1 MKPVEIEFLIK
12 NLTKKSL
19 DEISSDV
26 GRVGKDGK
34 ESAGT
39 VSAEFQ
45 KLQQQSRVLKDVI
58 SGLEA
63 KVSELRA
70 MEAGG
75 PDMDQ
80 KDNIASI
87 EALEAKIKEL
97 QLQLK
102 QLEETAESV
111 KVVPPEM
118 QQAKSQY
125 NGLHMSIQQ
134 IAREMPSLAM
144 GPQMFFLAISNNLP
158 VFTDELA
165 RARKEYDEL
174 VKAGKKGTPVWKQVL
189 GSLFSWQTA
198 LTTGIMLL
206 VMYGDE
212 IIDWTK
218 SLFGA
223 KNGVDA
229 LTKAM
234 QEKNEVE
241 KEAHA
246 ISIRTRTELDN
257 TLREIKDFTGTKEQ
271 EKAKVDELNQ
281 KYGDAFGTYKTLSE
295 WYDVLIQKGNAYVSS
310 LFMQAKAQSYIQKA
324 VEADEKANDI
334 RSKGKEEYRPFWG
347 AGGKAYMFFGGGNKN
362 QYGSDPA
369 EVAFENAIKEEEDRK
384 QFYLDQAEWFQKEY
398 SRIIKESG
406 LSDYRPIVPDPDKK
420 GRKEHVLGQRQ
431 LDDELQELRRRNE
444 QEDINLLK
452 DGSEKRI
459 AQIRLNY
466 RNEIDELKAQ
476 EKRWRD
482 AQKGR
487 LTGEQ
492 SAALKDAYA
501 LADDKMKAGVRE
513 VEQDEV
519 EKGRK
524 KLNALLDE
532 YRTFD
537 QKRRDIDERYKEDMD
552 VFNSELARLQ
562 TDGSDTSEVEASIS
576 ARTERYK
583 SEIKSLEGDIL
594 RSSDFYNRLFADASE
609 KGYKVLKDF
618 YSQARSTL
626 DNAMIAG
633 DGVTLSVPAK
643 DGNGNFVKKQVTV
656 TVAEF
661 ERMQKRVRAIQKDL
675 EKENPF
681 KAFQTSFSELISAV
695 KQDGDVSGALK
706 KLNANGKELTSTIR
720 GWGDSLGSV
729 FGERFSRSIGE
740 IMTLVDGVMD
750 MGTGIG
756 ELFSGNIVG
765 GISGIIGGLS
775 SVISMFTSWKEKMEE
790 MKREWY
796 IAEIETNRAIRER
809 NEELA
814 VNRDTI
820 QDIIQD
826 QETLNWLVENGYS
839 KPASV
844 SVWEAQS
851 SALEEYKKN
860 LDAEMRANDALW
872 NSLQNSDAHWE
883 WGNSMNGGSVTHSLR
898 GMSAEQIELYY
909 NQNKLSDAA
918 RDYYEAWVESGKT
931 IDELKQKIEET
942 YASLQEM
949 VMGTSFDGFLE
960 NVKSALASAKGDVS
974 SFADFTE
981 ETIAEALLNS
991 FMYKD
996 LAKAIEP
1003 LYNELSEHMIDGTA
1017 DKTYLENW
1025 KSRFQQ
1031 AMEAANARLDE
1042 IAETTGIDIYA
1053 GGGGTTQTGR
1063 SGGFEA
1069 MTQEQGTKLEGLFT
1083 SGQIHWASMDESLED
1098 VSENMGSAVDSLKRI
1113 EENTEYCRH
1122 LEGMSE
1128 DIKRIVRDGI
1138 KVK

>member
-369 EVAFENAIKEEEDRK
+369 EVAFENAIKEAEDRK

-466 RNEIDELKAQ
+466 RNEIDELKVQ

-513 VEQDEV
+513 VEQEEV

-661 ERMQKRVRAIQKDL
+661 ERMQKRVKAIQKDL

-1083 SGQIHWASMDESLED
+1083 SGQIHWASIDESLED

>member
-39 VSAEFQ
+39 VSTEFQ

-369 EVAFENAIKEEEDRK
+369 EVAFENAIKEAEDRK

-466 RNEIDELKAQ
+466 RNEIDELKVQ

-513 VEQDEV
+513 VEQEEV

-661 ERMQKRVRAIQKDL
+661 ERMQKRVKAIQKDL

-706 KLNANGKELTSTIR
+706 KLNANGKELTSTIQ

>member
-369 EVAFENAIKEEEDRK
+369 EVAFENAIKEAEDRK

>member
-19 DEISSDV
+19 EEISSDV

-218 SLFGA
+218 NLFGA

-369 EVAFENAIKEEEDRK
+369 EVAFENAIKEAEDRK

-466 RNEIDELKAQ
+466 RNEIDELKVQ

-513 VEQDEV
+513 VEQEEV

-661 ERMQKRVRAIQKDL
+661 ERMQKRVKAIQKDL

>member
-12 NLTKKSL
+12 NLTKKSI

-369 EVAFENAIKEEEDRK
+369 EVAFENAIKEAEDRK

>member
-26 GRVGKDGK
+26 SRVGKDGK

-369 EVAFENAIKEEEDRK
+369 EVAFENAIKEAEGRK

-431 LDDELQELRRRNE
+431 LDDGLQELRRRNE

-492 SAALKDAYA
+492 SAVLKDAYA
-501 LADDKMKAGVRE
+501 FADDKMKAGVRE

-552 VFNSELARLQ
+552 VFNSELTRLQ

>member
-347 AGGKAYMFFGGGNKN
+347 AGGKAYMFFGGSNKN

-369 EVAFENAIKEEEDRK
+369 EVAFENAIKEAEDRK
-384 QFYLDQAEWFQKEY
+384 QYYLDQAEWFQKEY

-466 RNEIDELKAQ
+466 RNEIDELKVQ

-482 AQKGR
+482 ARKGR

-661 ERMQKRVRAIQKDL
+661 ERMQKRVKAIQKDL

-918 RDYYEAWVESGKT
+918 CDYYEAWVESGKT

>member
-369 EVAFENAIKEEEDRK
+369 EVAFENAIKEAEDRK

-466 RNEIDELKAQ
+466 RNEIDELKVQ

-513 VEQDEV
+513 VEQEEV

-594 RSSDFYNRLFADASE
+594 RSSDFYNRLFSDASE

-661 ERMQKRVRAIQKDL
+661 ERMQKRVKAIQKDL

>member
-26 GRVGKDGK
+26 SRVGKDGK

-369 EVAFENAIKEEEDRK
+369 EVAFENAIKEAEGRK

-406 LSDYRPIVPDPDKK
+406 LSDYRPIVPDPDKRA
-420 GRKEHVLGQRQ
+420 GR
-431 LDDELQELRRRNE
+431 NMC
-444 QEDINLLK
+444 
-452 DGSEKRI
+452 
-459 AQIRLNY
+459 
-466 RNEIDELKAQ
+466 
-476 EKRWRD
+476 
-482 AQKGR
+482 
-487 LTGEQ
+487 
-492 SAALKDAYA
+492 SA
-501 LADDKMKAGVRE
+501 
-513 VEQDEV
+513 
-519 EKGRK
+519 
-524 KLNALLDE
+524 
-532 YRTFD
+532 
-537 QKRRDIDERYKEDMD
+537 
-552 VFNSELARLQ
+552 S
-562 TDGSDTSEVEASIS
+562 
-576 ARTERYK
+576 
-583 SEIKSLEGDIL
+583 
-594 RSSDFYNRLFADASE
+594 
-609 KGYKVLKDF
+609 
-618 YSQARSTL
+618 
-626 DNAMIAG
+626 
-633 DGVTLSVPAK
+633 
-643 DGNGNFVKKQVTV
+643 
-656 TVAEF
+656 
-661 ERMQKRVRAIQKDL
+661 
-675 EKENPF
+675 
-681 KAFQTSFSELISAV
+681 
-695 KQDGDVSGALK
+695 
-706 KLNANGKELTSTIR
+706 
-720 GWGDSLGSV
+720 DSLMTSC
-729 FGERFSRSIGE
+729 RSCAAG
-740 IMTLVDGVMD
+740 
-750 MGTGIG
+750 
-756 ELFSGNIVG
+756 
-765 GISGIIGGLS
+765 
-775 SVISMFTSWKEKMEE
+775 
-790 MKREWY
+790 
-796 IAEIETNRAIRER
+796 TNR
-809 NEELA
+809 
-814 VNRDTI
+814 
-820 QDIIQD
+820 
-826 QETLNWLVENGYS
+826 
-839 KPASV
+839 
-844 SVWEAQS
+844 
-851 SALEEYKKN
+851 
-860 LDAEMRANDALW
+860 
-872 NSLQNSDAHWE
+872 
-883 WGNSMNGGSVTHSLR
+883 
-898 GMSAEQIELYY
+898 
-909 NQNKLSDAA
+909 
-918 RDYYEAWVESGKT
+918 
-931 IDELKQKIEET
+931 
-942 YASLQEM
+942 
-949 VMGTSFDGFLE
+949 
-960 NVKSALASAKGDVS
+960 
-974 SFADFTE
+974 
-981 ETIAEALLNS
+981 
-991 FMYKD
+991 
-996 LAKAIEP
+996 
-1003 LYNELSEHMIDGTA
+1003 
-1017 DKTYLENW
+1017 
-1025 KSRFQQ
+1025 
-1031 AMEAANARLDE
+1031 
-1042 IAETTGIDIYA
+1042 
-1053 GGGGTTQTGR
+1053 
-1063 SGGFEA
+1063 
-1069 MTQEQGTKLEGLFT
+1069 
-1083 SGQIHWASMDESLED
+1083 
-1098 VSENMGSAVDSLKRI
+1098 RI
-1113 EENTEYCRH
+1113 
-1122 LEGMSE
+1122 
-1128 DIKRIVRDGI
+1128 
-1138 KVK
+1138 

>member
-34 ESAGT
+34 ESAGS

-45 KLQQQSRVLKDVI
+45 KLQQQSQVLKDVI

-223 KNGVDA
+223 KDGVDA

-369 EVAFENAIKEEEDRK
+369 EVAFENAIKEAEDRK

>member
-369 EVAFENAIKEEEDRK
+369 EVAFENAIKEAEDRK

-466 RNEIDELKAQ
+466 RNEIDELKVQ

-513 VEQDEV
+513 VEQEEV

-661 ERMQKRVRAIQKDL
+661 ERMQKRVKAIQKDL

-1069 MTQEQGTKLEGLFT
+1069 ITQEQGTKLEGLFT

>member
-12 NLTKKSL
+12 NLTKKSI

-218 SLFGA
+218 NLFGA

-369 EVAFENAIKEEEDRK
+369 EVAFENAIKEAEDRK

-466 RNEIDELKAQ
+466 RNEIDELKVQ

-513 VEQDEV
+513 VEQEEV

-661 ERMQKRVRAIQKDL
+661 ERMQKRVKAIQKDL

>member
-369 EVAFENAIKEEEDRK
+369 EVAFENAIKEAEDQK
-384 QFYLDQAEWFQKEY
+384 QYYLDQAEWFQKEY

-431 LDDELQELRRRNE
+431 LDDELQALRRRNE

>member
-218 SLFGA
+218 NLFGA

-369 EVAFENAIKEEEDRK
+369 EVAFENAIKEAEDRK

-466 RNEIDELKAQ
+466 RNEIDELKVQ

-513 VEQDEV
+513 VEQEEV

-661 ERMQKRVRAIQKDL
+661 ERMQKRVKAIQKDL

-1025 KSRFQQ
+1025 KSRFQP

>member
-26 GRVGKDGK
+26 SRVGKDGK

-369 EVAFENAIKEEEDRK
+369 EVAFENAIKEAEDRK

-492 SAALKDAYA
+492 SAVLKDAYA
-501 LADDKMKAGVRE
+501 FADDKMKAGVRE

-552 VFNSELARLQ
+552 VFNSELTRLQ

-1083 SGQIHWASMDESLED
+1083 SGQIHWASMDESLEN

>member
-369 EVAFENAIKEEEDRK
+369 EVAFENAIKEAEDRK

-406 LSDYRPIVPDPDKK
+406 LSDYRPIVPDPNKK

-466 RNEIDELKAQ
+466 RNEIDELKVQ

-513 VEQDEV
+513 MEQEEV

-626 DNAMIAG
+626 DNTMIAG

-661 ERMQKRVRAIQKDL
+661 ERMQKRVKAIQKDL

-796 IAEIETNRAIRER
+796 IAEIETSRAIRER

-839 KPASV
+839 KPASI

>member
-369 EVAFENAIKEEEDRK
+369 EVAFENAIKEAEDQK
-384 QFYLDQAEWFQKEY
+384 QYYLDQAEWFQKEY

>member
-234 QEKNEVE
+234 QEKNEDE

-369 EVAFENAIKEEEDRK
+369 EVAFENAIKEAEDRK

-466 RNEIDELKAQ
+466 RNEIDELKVQ

-513 VEQDEV
+513 VEQEEV

-661 ERMQKRVRAIQKDL
+661 ERMQKRVKAIQKDL

>member
-125 NGLHMSIQQ
+125 NGLYMSIQQ

-212 IIDWTK
+212 IMDWTK

-223 KNGVDA
+223 KDGVDA

-369 EVAFENAIKEEEDRK
+369 EVAFENAIKEAEDRK

-420 GRKEHVLGQRQ
+420 GRKEHVTGQRQ

-661 ERMQKRVRAIQKDL
+661 ERMQKRVKAIQKDL

-1128 DIKRIVRDGI
+1128 DIKRIIRDGI

>member
-125 NGLHMSIQQ
+125 NGLRMSIQQ

-206 VMYGDE
+206 VMHGDE

-246 ISIRTRTELDN
+246 ISIRTRTELNN

-369 EVAFENAIKEEEDRK
+369 EVAFENAIKEAEDRK

-466 RNEIDELKAQ
+466 RNEIDELKVQ

-513 VEQDEV
+513 VEQEEV

-633 DGVTLSVPAK
+633 DGVMLSVPAK

-661 ERMQKRVRAIQKDL
+661 ERMQKRVKAIQKDL

>member
-34 ESAGT
+34 ESAGS

-45 KLQQQSRVLKDVI
+45 KLQQQSQVLKDVI

-223 KNGVDA
+223 KDGVDA

-369 EVAFENAIKEEEDRK
+369 EVAFENAIKEAEDRK

-420 GRKEHVLGQRQ
+420 GRKEHVTGQRQ

-532 YRTFD
+532 YKTFD

-618 YSQARSTL
+618 YSQTRSTL

-1042 IAETTGIDIYA
+1042 IAETTGIDIYS

>member
-218 SLFGA
+218 NLFGA

-369 EVAFENAIKEEEDRK
+369 EVAFENAIKEAEDRK

-466 RNEIDELKAQ
+466 RNEIDELKVQ

-513 VEQDEV
+513 VEQEEV

-661 ERMQKRVRAIQKDL
+661 ERMQKRVKAIQKDL

>member
-369 EVAFENAIKEEEDRK
+369 EVAFENAIKEAEDRK

-466 RNEIDELKAQ
+466 RNEIDELKVQ

>member
-102 QLEETAESV
+102 QLEEMAESV

-369 EVAFENAIKEEEDRK
+369 EVAFENAIKEAEDQK
-384 QFYLDQAEWFQKEY
+384 QYYLDQAEWFQKEY

-1042 IAETTGIDIYA
+1042 IAETTGIDVYA

-1069 MTQEQGTKLEGLFT
+1069 MTQEQRTKLEGLFT

>member
-369 EVAFENAIKEEEDRK
+369 EVAFENAIKEAEDRK

-466 RNEIDELKAQ
+466 RNEIDELKVQ

-513 VEQDEV
+513 VEQEEV

-661 ERMQKRVRAIQKDL
+661 ERMQKRVKAIQKDL

-949 VMGTSFDGFLE
+949 VMSTSFDGFLE

-1053 GGGGTTQTGR
+1053 GGGGITQTGR

>member
-218 SLFGA
+218 NLFGA

-369 EVAFENAIKEEEDRK
+369 EVAFENAIKEAEDRK

-466 RNEIDELKAQ
+466 RNEIDELKVQ

-513 VEQDEV
+513 VEQEEV

-576 ARTERYK
+576 ARAERYK

-661 ERMQKRVRAIQKDL
+661 ERMQKRVKAIQKDL

>member
-369 EVAFENAIKEEEDRK
+369 EVAFENAIKEAEDRK

-406 LSDYRPIVPDPDKK
+406 LSDYRPIVPDSDKK

-513 VEQDEV
+513 VEQDKV

>member
-369 EVAFENAIKEEEDRK
+369 EVAFENAIKEAEDRK

-452 DGSEKRI
+452 DGPEKRI

-466 RNEIDELKAQ
+466 RNEIDELKVQ

-513 VEQDEV
+513 VEQEEV

-661 ERMQKRVRAIQKDL
+661 ERMQKRVKAIQKDL

>member
-369 EVAFENAIKEEEDRK
+369 EVAFENAIKEAEDRK

-466 RNEIDELKAQ
+466 RNEIDELKVQ

-513 VEQDEV
+513 VEQEEV

-661 ERMQKRVRAIQKDL
+661 ERMQKRVKAIQKDL

-839 KPASV
+839 KPTSV

>member
-19 DEISSDV
+19 DVISSDV

-218 SLFGA
+218 NLFGA

-369 EVAFENAIKEEEDRK
+369 EVAFENAIKEAEDRK

-466 RNEIDELKAQ
+466 RNEIDELKVQ

-513 VEQDEV
+513 VEQEEV

-661 ERMQKRVRAIQKDL
+661 ERMQKRVKAIQKDL

-949 VMGTSFDGFLE
+949 VMGTSFDRFLE

>member
-369 EVAFENAIKEEEDRK
+369 EVAFENAIKEAEDRK

-406 LSDYRPIVPDPDKK
+406 LSDYRPIVPDPNKK

-466 RNEIDELKAQ
+466 RNEIDELKVQ

-513 VEQDEV
+513 VEQEEV

-626 DNAMIAG
+626 DNTMIAG

-661 ERMQKRVRAIQKDL
+661 ERMQKRVKAIQKDL

-796 IAEIETNRAIRER
+796 IAEIETSRAIRER

-839 KPASV
+839 KPASI

>member
-369 EVAFENAIKEEEDRK
+369 EVAFENAIKEAEDRK

-466 RNEIDELKAQ
+466 RNEIDELKVQ

-513 VEQDEV
+513 VEQEEV

-661 ERMQKRVRAIQKDL
+661 ERMQKRVKAIQKDL

-1098 VSENMGSAVDSLKRI
+1098 VSENVGSAVDSLKRI

>member
-165 RARKEYDEL
+165 RARKEYDGL

-369 EVAFENAIKEEEDRK
+369 EVAFENAIKEAEDRK

-466 RNEIDELKAQ
+466 RNEIDELKVQ

-513 VEQDEV
+513 VEQEEV

-661 ERMQKRVRAIQKDL
+661 ERMQKRVKAIQKDL

>member
-26 GRVGKDGK
+26 SRVGKDGK

-369 EVAFENAIKEEEDRK
+369 EVAFENAIKEAEDRK

-492 SAALKDAYA
+492 SAVLKDAYA
-501 LADDKMKAGVRE
+501 FADDKMKAGVRE

-552 VFNSELARLQ
+552 VFNSELTRLQ

>member
-1 MKPVEIEFLIK
+1 MKSVEIEFLIK

-369 EVAFENAIKEEEDRK
+369 EVAFENAIKEAEDRK

-466 RNEIDELKAQ
+466 RNEIDELKVQ

-501 LADDKMKAGVRE
+501 LADDKMNAGVRE
-513 VEQDEV
+513 VEQEEV

-661 ERMQKRVRAIQKDL
+661 ERMQKRVKAIQKDL

-839 KPASV
+839 KPTSV

-860 LDAEMRANDALW
+860 LGAEMRANDALW

>member
-45 KLQQQSRVLKDVI
+45 KLQQQSQVLKDVI

-165 RARKEYDEL
+165 RARKEYDGL

-369 EVAFENAIKEEEDRK
+369 EVAFENAIKEAEDRK

-466 RNEIDELKAQ
+466 RNEIDELKVQ

-513 VEQDEV
+513 VEQEEV

-661 ERMQKRVRAIQKDL
+661 ERMQKRVKAIQKDL

>member
-369 EVAFENAIKEEEDRK
+369 EVAFENAIKEAEDRK

-466 RNEIDELKAQ
+466 RNEIDELKVQ

-513 VEQDEV
+513 VEQEEV

-661 ERMQKRVRAIQKDL
+661 ERMQKRVKAIQKDL

-775 SVISMFTSWKEKMEE
+775 SVIPMFTSWKEKMEE

-826 QETLNWLVENGYS
+826 QEMLNWLVENGYS

>member
-369 EVAFENAIKEEEDRK
+369 EVAFENAIKEAEDRK

-406 LSDYRPIVPDPDKK
+406 LSDYRPIVPDSDKK

-1031 AMEAANARLDE
+1031 AMKAANARLDE